1 VARCRA
7 GIVPRGA
14 PGPVATWIKATS
26 PFIKKIKK
34 NTKYSVCAV
43 HPLPSKGEKKK
54 EKIKDKKSQRRR
66 RLQKKK
72 IKVRKLELA
81 TFIVYTRP
89 IITRGQFATFI
100 FYARPIGRVDLLHVA
115 TCFS

>member
-1 VARCRA
+1 
-7 GIVPRGA
+7 
-14 PGPVATWIKATS
+14 
-26 PFIKKIKK
+26 
-34 NTKYSVCAV
+34 
-43 HPLPSKGEKKK
+43 
-54 EKIKDKKSQRRR
+54 
-66 RLQKKK
+66 
-72 IKVRKLELA
+72 LELA